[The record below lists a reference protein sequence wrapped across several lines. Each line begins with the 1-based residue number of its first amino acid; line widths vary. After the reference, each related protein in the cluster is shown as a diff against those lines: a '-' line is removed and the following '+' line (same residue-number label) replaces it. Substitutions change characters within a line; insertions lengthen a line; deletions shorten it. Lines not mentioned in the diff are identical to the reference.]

1 MLSLNFSGWASI
13 WFCVKS
19 LKSWNRI
26 TFYQQGRQNIM
37 GLTALVM
44 TSTSGLAIQDSMLR
58 QERIPREA
66 YKTLNSEQLH
76 ATVDQSWVPA
86 LSNPGICTLDILHF
100 YKTSD
105 SLPPDEGSPWVAGVT
120 VPGWVSESMLTHGSS
135 NVAAEPLSL

>member
-1 MLSLNFSGWASI
+1 
-13 WFCVKS
+13 
-19 LKSWNRI
+19 
-26 TFYQQGRQNIM
+26 
-37 GLTALVM
+37 M

-86 LSNPGICTLDILHF
+86 LSNRWICTLDILHF

-105 SLPPDEGSPWVAGVT
+105 SLPPEEGSPWVAGVT